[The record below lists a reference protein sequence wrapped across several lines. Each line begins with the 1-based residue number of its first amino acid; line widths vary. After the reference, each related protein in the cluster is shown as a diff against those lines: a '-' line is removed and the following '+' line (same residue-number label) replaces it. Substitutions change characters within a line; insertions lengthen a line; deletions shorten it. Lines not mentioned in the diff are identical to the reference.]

1 MQPTTEVPGEHAA
14 SSTTSSPNSIID
26 RKRELKAIPGSFS
39 YNLGRRGSGPA
50 PRLDLGLGPS
60 PSRSVKSIVAWIES
74 SAATKRSSSRLSA
87 SDDGAAIMRSHVSS
101 CKLHG
106 ESPSRRPREYSTGGI
121 NVDSDCPTFLDYQQY
136 FAQDSLARCLD
147 EQPLHT
153 AIPDKASLENGTAVV
168 EEAVRF
174 EERLRNRRGAEDE
187 SAFAEKRSPAEVAA
201 L

>member
-50 PRLDLGLGPS
+50 PRLDLGLGHS

-121 NVDSDCPTFLDYQQY
+121 NVDSDCPTFLNYQQY
-136 FAQDSLARCLD
+136 FAQDSLARCLE

-168 EEAVRF
+168 EEAVCF

>member
-1 MQPTTEVPGEHAA
+1 MEPTTEVSGEHAA
-14 SSTTSSPNSIID
+14 SSATGSPNSIID

-39 YNLGRRGSGPA
+39 YNLGRRSSGPA
-50 PRLDLGLGPS
+50 PRFDLCLGHN

-87 SDDGAAIMRSHVSS
+87 SDDGAAPMRSHASS
-101 CKLHG
+101 YKLHG
-106 ESPSRRPREYSTGGI
+106 DSPSRRPREYSTGGV

-136 FAQDSLARCLD
+136 FARDSLARCLD

-153 AIPDKASLENGTAVV
+153 AMPDKASLENGTGVG
-168 EEAVRF
+168 EEAVRC
-174 EERLRNRRGAEDE
+174 EERRRNASDAGDE
-187 SAFAEKRSPAEVAA
+187 SALAETRSPAEVAA